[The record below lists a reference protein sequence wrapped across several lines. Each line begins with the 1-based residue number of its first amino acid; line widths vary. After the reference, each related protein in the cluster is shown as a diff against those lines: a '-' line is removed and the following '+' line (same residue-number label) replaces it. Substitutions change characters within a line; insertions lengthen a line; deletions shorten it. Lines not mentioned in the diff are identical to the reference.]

1 MSRILSNQYIE
12 SASDRYKL
20 DNLSGKTMEKFE
32 EIIMSV

>member
-20 DNLSGKTMEKFE
+20 DNLSGKTMENLKKL
-32 EIIMSV
+32 S